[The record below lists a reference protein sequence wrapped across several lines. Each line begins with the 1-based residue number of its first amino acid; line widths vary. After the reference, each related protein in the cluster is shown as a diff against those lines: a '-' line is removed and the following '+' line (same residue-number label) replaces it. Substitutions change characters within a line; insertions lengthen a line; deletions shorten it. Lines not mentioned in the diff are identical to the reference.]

1 MFLTVP
7 YLRVVI
13 IDEGMDLGKI
23 LENSHKSFWWK
34 KRKREKNR
42 PFYLSSL
49 SHLSSDELT
58 FLFNWHILVNIVWNF
73 DTWRLNFFIIVKYWE
88 YLLNISFVTTT
99 INRNRV
105 LLSEISSP
113 VAMHAGLAT
122 SPV

>member
-1 MFLTVP
+1 
-7 YLRVVI
+7 
-13 IDEGMDLGKI
+13 MDLGKNF
-23 LENSHKSFWWK
+23 ENSHKSFWWK

-113 VAMHAGLAT
+113 VAMHARLGDLSSLDAG
-122 SPV
+122 SSDAN